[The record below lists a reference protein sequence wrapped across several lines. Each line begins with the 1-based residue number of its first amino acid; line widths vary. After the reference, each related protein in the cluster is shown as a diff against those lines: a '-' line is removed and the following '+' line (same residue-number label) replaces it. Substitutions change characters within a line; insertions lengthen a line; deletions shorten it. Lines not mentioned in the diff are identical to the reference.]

1 MRATKISSESKI
13 VAEVLTNLN
22 GSLDVVHQRFS
33 VNHSG
38 FFTSVSTNHIQMK
51 SRVYL
56 SYADDSEKGKPL
68 FKTAEET
75 NSLQYDGSSKVVNEG
90 GYTTRFSTIRGLDFL
105 DLDEKYLPN
114 YSSKDLDGA
123 ITYSELGY
131 LLTYASKKEND
142 FPVLGKF
149 KVVDPRMKI
158 SVISVESKNTKKPE
172 YRLGQYYTGK
182 DFASYL
188 ENLKEGSRP
197 VPLPLFYGF
206 MEYFGGKDVTLLGEV
221 PRGVFLELVNSLK
234 EGI

>member
-38 FFTSVSTNHIQMK
+38 FFTSVSTKHIQMK
-51 SRVYL
+51 NRVYL

-75 NSLQYDGSSKVVNEG
+75 NSLQYDGSSRVVNED
-90 GYTTRFSTIRGLDFL
+90 GYTTRFSAMQGLDFL
-105 DLDEKYLPN
+105 GLDEKYLPN

-131 LLTYASKKEND
+131 LLTYASKQEND

-221 PRGVFLELVNSLK
+221 PRGVLLELVSSLK
-234 EGI
+234 ENS